1 MPHLNEL
8 LSGVVTALAQAAQ
21 AAPAANQEPGWF
33 AFLRTMMPLAL
44 IGVFFYLVFIAP
56 QRRKQKE
63 TQRMIDAIA
72 KGDRVSTIGGILG
85 TVVNV
90 QGNEVTLKV
99 DENSNAKIRFQKSAI
114 AGVEKS
120 DKNKAAADAKS
131 DEKTDA

>member
-1 MPHLNEL
+1 MPPLIDL
-8 LSGVVTALAQAAQ
+8 LAGTVILLAQAP
-21 AAPAANQEPGWF
+21 AAPAGKPAPGWWLALTNF
-33 AFLRTMMPLAL
+33 MPLIL
-44 IGVFFYLVFIAP
+44 LGLLLYFLLIAP

-63 TQRMIDAIA
+63 TQKMIEAIA

-120 DKNKAAADAKS
+120 KLAADSKAEPKA
-131 DEKTDA
+131 DDAA